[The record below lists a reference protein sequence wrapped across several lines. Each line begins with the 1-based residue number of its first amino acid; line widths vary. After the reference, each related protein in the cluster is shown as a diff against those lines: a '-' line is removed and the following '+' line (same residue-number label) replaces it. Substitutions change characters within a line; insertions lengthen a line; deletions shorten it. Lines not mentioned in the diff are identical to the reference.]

1 MPSSGRLEFFEHG
14 AFKRDVKCLL
24 KNYRTL
30 KDDISVFRQAL
41 CLAHETGEHRPEDL
55 GMFPLSGLSV
65 QAKDIYIAK
74 KFACRALKGSGARS
88 GIRVVY
94 RFNRALRRIE
104 FIEIFHKN
112 EKTVED
118 KDRIE
123 ELYSN

>member
-1 MPSSGRLEFFEHG
+1 MSSGRLEFFEHN
-14 AFKRDVKCLL
+14 AFKRDVKRLL
-24 KNYRTL
+24 KKYRTL
-30 KDDISVFRQAL
+30 KDDLSVFRQVL

-55 GMFPLSGLSV
+55 GMLPLAGLSIPV
-65 QAKDIYIAK
+65 KDVYIAK

-94 RFNRALRRIE
+94 RFNRDLRRIE

-112 EKTVED
+112 DKPIED